1 MKTKKVGVIAL
12 SALMAV
18 SSFAACGKPEVSN
31 DENTLQIY
39 AKEAGYGVEWL
50 FKVADAFTAEYPEY
64 TVSIEYEQGVDRGQ
78 NMLTAGPAHTTED
91 LLFVGKLTKLIASG
105 DKAVAGYDHAVA
117 NLTEMYNMEV
127 PGEGVTLLEKTH
139 PDILDVIKFEE
150 ETEDGVWEDQYFT
163 FPYQNG
169 MLGFVYNKTMF
180 AEKNVSV
187 PRTTEELYD
196 LCDTLKT
203 KDFSPMLA
211 SLSVS
216 YVSSISAMWWA
227 QYEGVDEYK
236 RYWNPTSLDDYETMH
251 QKGKLHMLMVQ
262 NQLNKKTYG
271 RLSRDSVDTNYTEAQ
286 AKFINREAAI
296 LYCGGWFEN
305 EMKGIIAENQ
315 ASGNKDEY
323 GFMMTPLNSAIV
335 ERLSFWD
342 DSLSYYDV
350 MLEGRSDVNPDAA
363 KLQILKDADAKL
375 LQIVD
380 YVDGVTTE
388 KPAFATD
395 EDIAIVKGS
404 RNLMIA
410 YGANAQ
416 AVIPAYATAKE
427 AAMKFLLFLATDKMQ
442 RVVAQNCAGTTMPFT
457 TYDVLNDDQVQLTNF
472 ARNVHEI
479 TNKAKLL
486 PHSDMTKGGWLI
498 GLNGVGGGKTFAADN
513 LKDYKDPMS
522 FYDSSIMTFDEYKL
536 ALQTAGI
543 I

>member
-18 SSFAACGKPEVSN
+18 SSFAACGKPAVSN

-50 FKVADAFTAEYPEY
+50 YKVADAFKAEYPEY
-64 TVSIEYEQGVDRGQ
+64 TISIETEQGVDRGQ
-78 NMLTAGPAHTTED
+78 NLLTAGPKHTTED
-91 LLFVGKLTKLIASG
+91 LLFVGKLTSLIAQG

-139 PDILDVIKFEE
+139 PDILEVIKFEE

-180 AEKNVSV
+180 EEKKVSV
-187 PRTTEELYD
+187 PRTTEELYEV
-196 LCDTLKT
+196 CDTLK
-203 KDFSPMLA
+203 KDVSPMLA

-216 YVSSISAMWWA
+216 YVSSIGDMWWA

-236 RYWNPTSLDDYETMH
+236 RYWNPTSLDDYETMR

-271 RLSRDSVDTNYTEAQ
+271 RLSRDSIDTNYTESQ

-305 EMKGIIAENQ
+305 EMKMIIDESQ
-315 ASGNKDEY
+315 AGGNKDEY
-323 GFMMTPLNSAIV
+323 GMMMTPLNSAIA

-342 DSLSYYDV
+342 KSLDYYEV
-350 MLEGRSDVNPDAA
+350 MRDGRSDVNPDAA

-375 LQIVD
+375 VQIVD

-442 RVVAQNCAGTTMPFT
+442 RVVAQNCAGSTMPFT
-457 TYDVLNDDQVQLTNF
+457 TYDVLNDDQVQLSSF
-472 ARNVHEI
+472 ARNVHEL

-486 PHSDMTKGGWLI
+486 AHSEMMKGGWLMA
-498 GLNGVGGGKTFAADN
+498 LPDAGGGKTFAVDN
-513 LKDYKDPMS
+513 LDDYKDPMS
-522 FYDSSIMTFDEYKL
+522 FFEASLLTLDEYKR
-536 ALQTAGI
+536 ALRVGGI
-543 I
+543 L